1 MRGIVLLESLTGG
14 QLPLPLPAVVCK
26 KYQHLL
32 GGTLPVQVAELVVP
46 RDRAPAVALQLAR
59 YLLPQRFYAHLLDDS
74 QMFVAFPDTVVLVRR
89 GDVESVAHAQK
100 VGQGFDIPLVQMR
113 FDEMFDNDH
122 PDSPQEPDRGETS

>member
-26 KYQHLL
+26 SYRHML

-46 RDRAPAVALQLAR
+46 RDRAAGVALELAR
-59 YLLPQRFYAHLLDDS
+59 CLLPQRFYAHLLDDT
-74 QMFVAFPDTVVLVRR
+74 QMYVAFPDTVVVVRR
-89 GDVESVAHAQK
+89 GDAQSVAYAQK
-100 VGQGFDIPLVQMR
+100 VGQGFDIPLQQMR

-122 PDSPQEPDRGETS
+122 PDSPPEADRGELS